1 MQCTSEG
8 SNTAVTVEMAAIGN
22 KPYVLVVD
30 DDPAISSVVKLILEM
45 EGYAALTISDSL
57 QVLPFLQHM
66 EDNTRMPAVILL
78 DLMMPGLSGYEIAAA
93 LTQHTCY
100 AHIPIIIMTADHRVR
115 AVNAI
120 PGAVDLL
127 TKPFQIN
134 VLLSKVEGYLAHVAC
149 G

>member
-1 MQCTSEG
+1 MQCTGEG
-8 SNTAVTVEMAAIGN
+8 SNTTVSVGRTAIGDQ
-22 KPYVLVVD
+22 PYVLIID

-45 EGYAALTISDSL
+45 EDYAALTISDSL

-93 LTQHTCY
+93 LAQHTSY
-100 AHIPIIIMTADHRVR
+100 AHIPIIIMTADHRVS
-115 AVNAI
+115 AATAI

-127 TKPFQIN
+127 TKPFQLN
-134 VLLSKVEGYLAHVAC
+134 VLLSKVGRYLSHAQC